1 MEAVENA
8 SVEGGILWLVQTIL
22 DSLLPGKLLE
32 WLDRVGLAEGIER
45 LKTEIERVETVVAAA
60 KGRANGNKPLARS
73 LARIRELLYDADDVV
88 DELDYFRLHEQAEGG
103 TGTSSCANE
112 PQGMQHGDGSGAEQ
126 SDGSRDDP
134 ELPSSRPQRKNM
146 CKEWVHFEP
155 IRVEGKIQQAQCKY
169 CKHPVQCGGT
179 NGTNGMRKHLRS
191 KKCLTKRRAN
201 EQPPNPTGA
210 TDAAPNAT
218 TDATRDSVGR
228 KRMRSNEAAA
238 RSMAPNTNPWNKA
251 EFSLR
256 VDQITLEL
264 QRFRE
269 DVTDFLKDSIASSD
283 QYWSS
288 ISDTRLRT
296 SSLVP
301 PKVYGR
307 DEVKDDII
315 RAITVYE
322 PDAVT
327 VLPIVGIAGV
337 GKTVVA
343 QLVYNDPIVE
353 SHFERIWVWVGDKFD
368 EVALA
373 SEMSHF
379 LSQETNVRSPG
390 NLERTRSLAELQ
402 EIPKAHMQQ
411 QHRLKRFMLV
421 LDDVWE
427 SMKDYRWR
435 KLLVPLQSSHA
446 KGTVIL
452 LTTRNMSVAERLGTV
467 EPIKLDALK
476 SDIFWVLFKAFV
488 FGDEELEGYPNLN
501 GIGLQIAKN
510 LKGNPLAAET
520 AGNILRKNLTVEHW
534 SNILNNEDWKSLEIS
549 GGIMSALKLSYDQLD
564 YHLQQCLLYC
574 SIYPNNYKFLA
585 KDLVHIWISLGF
597 VRCND
602 PSSTLDKTGREYI
615 TDLVNLG
622 FFQKVVETEHTPV
635 NQTQYVI
642 CGIMHDFGSLV
653 SRTMFASMDDGSE
666 FSELPPT
673 IRYLSIVTGSAY
685 WRDQC
690 GNIFCNDKFEKN
702 LQRAAKLVTKLR
714 TLVLIGNY
722 GTPSFQTFQD
732 LLRKACNLRLLQI
745 TAENHELYTF
755 QCSLVSPM
763 HLRYLK
769 LEFNKCSNDF
779 PQALSKW
786 YHIQVLDLG
795 IGSTTSITTPNG
807 MYKWDNLFSIRH
819 LAAPKSLYSGSI
831 GKMTSLQEFQCVG
844 SEITQLQFMSE
855 LIQLRVCQLGNVT
868 SRDEAYGARLINKKH
883 LEFLHFSWKDTS
895 PQIEY
900 VSDTYSPTNEHSI
913 DTEKEVLEGLEPYH
927 NLKHLRISGY
937 KGATSPA
944 WLAASV
950 TCLQTLHLEDCR
962 EWQTIPSL
970 QRLPFLTKLKLR
982 DMCKVIQVSISSSL
996 EELVLIEMPKLQICS
1011 CNSVRDLNT
1020 SLRVLKIERCEVL
1033 ENFTLFESCEKLKID
1048 HRSWLPCLKE
1058 LTVHECPNLK
1068 ISNPLPPSSNN
1079 CTLSISRVSRL
1090 PRMKRSSNGKYEIQG
1105 QHVVGEYSD
1114 GLMELNGRILSFHNL
1129 RAITELQIRYCQ
1141 NLLSIS
1147 LEGFRQLISLK
1158 SLEIELC
1165 QSLFSPDFVP
1175 EHIHGDMTAENF
1187 SAFPS
1192 LKNLSIC
1199 LCGITGK
1206 WLSVVLRHA
1215 PALEEF
1221 YLAGCDQIS
1230 GLLIEGGPPQEISS
1244 RNPTSAPHASFPVN
1258 PDRPLRSSTQDEFLC
1273 IPLDLVRSL
1282 RKIYIHSC
1290 LRLKIQTSK
1299 EGFSGFTSLEEL
1311 TILDCPDLMASLVH
1325 NDINYDGANGTWL
1338 LPRSLVEL
1346 EINYSPETLQPCFP
1360 DGPTALKKLD
1370 VWGSPDLKSL
1380 QLHTCITLEE
1390 LNISNCKSLEA
1401 LQGLQ
1406 SLCSLRS
1413 LEVDEC
1419 SGLTSLHLSSCTA
1432 LEELRIGSCGSLKA
1446 VEGFEFLGCL
1456 RSLELTSCNTLESL
1470 PLHSCAALEGLVIIG
1485 CESLRALEGLD
1496 SLGRLRNL
1504 SDLSWQVD
1512 ELCPQLETLKI
1523 DDESFLTESFCK
1535 HLTSLQRL
1543 EVCYLTGL
1551 TGEQESALQLLTS
1564 LQELR
1569 FVCCEGLTD
1578 LPVGLHSLPSLKRL
1592 EIYRCPHI
1600 SRLPKDL
1607 PPSLEELVVRGCSD
1621 NLKEQCI
1628 TRATTK
1634 LTVTAL
1640 SAPF

>member
-8 SVEGGILWLVQTIL
+8 SVEGGILWLVQTIP
-22 DSLLPGKLLE
+22 DSLSGKLLE
-32 WLDRVGLAEGIER
+32 WLHRVGLAEGIER
-45 LKTEIERVETVVAAA
+45 LKTEIERVETVVAKA

-73 LARIRELLYDADDVV
+73 LVRIKELMYDADDVV

-103 TGTSSCANE
+103 GTSTSSCGNE
-112 PQGMQHGDGSGAEQ
+112 PQGMHEDTDIAEQ
-126 SDGSRDDP
+126 SDGSRGNPD
-134 ELPSSRPQRKNM
+134 LRSSKPRKNR
-146 CKEWVHFEP
+146 CSEWDHYYP
-155 IRVEGKIQQAQCKY
+155 IKVNGKIEKAECKY
-169 CKHPVQCGGT
+169 CNVKVKCGGT
-179 NGTNGMRKHLRS
+179 TGTNGMKKHSKACRKRGS
-191 KKCLTKRRAN
+191 C
-201 EQPPNPTGA
+201 EQQPIPTSATTGA
-210 TDAAPNAT
+210 TW
-218 TDATRDSVGR
+218 DSVGR
-228 KRMRSNEAAA
+228 KRMRSDEAAA
-238 RSMAPNTNPWNKA
+238 HSMAPNTNPWNKA

-269 DVTDFLKDSIASSD
+269 DVTEFLKDSIASSD
-283 QYWSS
+283 QYRSS

-322 PDAVT
+322 SDAVT
-327 VLPIVGIAGV
+327 ILPIVGIAGV
-337 GKTVVA
+337 GKTAVA
-343 QLVYNDPIVE
+343 QLIYNDSIVE
-353 SHFERIWVWVGDKFD
+353 SHFKRIWVWVGDKFD

-379 LSQETNVRSPG
+379 LSQERNVRSPG

-402 EIPKAHMQQ
+402 ERFMQ

-427 SMKDYRWR
+427 SMKDYRCR

-534 SNILNNEDWKSLEIS
+534 SNILNNKDWKSLEIS

-564 YHLQQCLLYC
+564 YHLQQCFLYC

-585 KDLVHIWISLGF
+585 KDLVCIWISLGF
-597 VRCND
+597 VRCNN
-602 PSSTLDKTGREYI
+602 PSLTLEKTGREYI

-635 NQTQYVI
+635 NQTHYVI

-653 SRTMFASMDDGSE
+653 SRTMFASIDDGSE

-673 IRYLSIVTGSAY
+673 IRYLSIVTSSAY
-685 WRDQC
+685 WREQC
-690 GNIFCNDKFEKN
+690 GNIFCNEKFEKN
-702 LQRAAKLVTKLR
+702 LQRAAKVVTKLR

-722 GTPSFQTFQD
+722 GTLSFQTLQD
-732 LLRKACNLRLLQI
+732 LVRKACNLRLLQI
-745 TAENHELYTF
+745 TAENHAF

-769 LEFNKCSNDF
+769 LEFNKWSNDF

-807 MYKWDNLFSIRH
+807 MYKWDNLFNIRH
-819 LAAPKSLYSGSI
+819 LAAPTSLYSGSI
-831 GKMTSLQEFQCVG
+831 GKMTSLQELQCAG
-844 SEITQLQFMSE
+844 SEITQLQSMSE

-883 LEFLHFSWKDTS
+883 LEYLHLSWKDTS
-895 PQIEY
+895 SQIEY
-900 VSDTYSPTNEHSI
+900 VSDTYSPMNEHSI
-913 DTEKEVLEGLEPYH
+913 DTAKEVLEGLEPYH

-944 WLAASV
+944 WLGASV

-1011 CNSVRDLNT
+1011 CNSMRDLNT

-1033 ENFTLFESCEKLKID
+1033 ENFTLLESCEKLKID

-1090 PRMKRSSNGKYEIQG
+1090 PTMKRSSNGKYEIQG
-1105 QHVVGEYSD
+1105 EHVVGEYSD

-1129 RAITELQIRYCQ
+1129 RAITELQIRCCQ

-1158 SLEIELC
+1158 SLKIQLC
-1165 QSLFSPDFVP
+1165 QSFFFPDFVP
-1175 EHIHGDMTAENF
+1175 EHIHEDMTAENF

-1192 LKNLSIC
+1192 LKNLSIDS
-1199 LCGITGK
+1199 CGITGK
-1206 WLSVVLRHA
+1206 WLSVMLRHA

-1221 YLAGCDQIS
+1221 YLRNCRQIS
-1230 GLLIEGGPPQEISS
+1230 GLLIEGAPPQDISS

-1282 RKIYIHSC
+1282 RKIYIDYCS
-1290 LRLKIQTSK
+1290 RLKIQTSK
-1299 EGFSGFTSLEEL
+1299 EGFSGFTSLEDL
-1311 TILDCPDLMASLVH
+1311 TILDCSDLTASLVH
-1325 NDINYDGANGTWL
+1325 KAINYDGANGTWL

-1346 EINYSPETLQPCFP
+1346 QINNSPETLQPCFP
-1360 DGPTALKKLD
+1360 DSLTALKKLD

-1390 LNISNCKSLEA
+1390 LKISYCESLET
-1401 LQGLQ
+1401 LQCLQ
-1406 SLCSLRS
+1406 SLRSLRS

-1432 LEELRIGSCGSLKA
+1432 LEGLRIGSCGSLKA

-1456 RSLELTSCNTLESL
+1456 RSLELTSCNTLESV

-1485 CESLRALEGLD
+1485 CESLRALEGPE

-1504 SDLSWQVD
+1504 SVVSCSGLESIQLRSCSALEVLRIECCASLGVLEGFEALGCLRNLKLIRCPGLPLWLEHLSRQVD
-1512 ELCPQLETLKI
+1512 ELCPQLERLLI
-1523 DDESFLTESFCK
+1523 DDGSFLAESFCK
-1535 HLTSLQRL
+1535 HLTSLQCL
-1543 EVCYLTGL
+1543 EVCSLTGL

-1569 FVCCEGLTD
+1569 LLGGL
-1578 LPVGLHSLPSLKRL
+1578 P
-1592 EIYRCPHI
+1592 
-1600 SRLPKDL
+1600 
-1607 PPSLEELVVRGCSD
+1607 
-1621 NLKEQCI
+1621 
-1628 TRATTK
+1628 
-1634 LTVTAL
+1634 